1 MEFKRFLVDKLS
13 LFFMLSTLIT
23 IAVSLIGSLFDS
35 TAVLDYGS
43 LLTPVK
49 YAGLCLL
56 PTLVTWSGHELS
68 LRELLV
74 RKALMLVLLE
84 GVIMCIA
91 WTSPVIDT
99 GNLQVVLTL
108 GASVLVIF
116 LLVNLFL
123 WLRDSAEARKMN
135 EDLAMLQR
143 FQDAGKTESQNQ
155 NRKLYRNDK

>member
-23 IAVSLIGSLFDS
+23 IAVSLIGSSFDG
-35 TAVLDYGS
+35 TASLDYGS
-43 LLTPVK
+43 LLVPVK

-56 PTLVTWSGHELS
+56 PTFVTWSGHELS
-68 LRELLV
+68 LQELIV

-84 GVIMCIA
+84 AVIMWIA

-99 GNLQVVLTL
+99 MNLQVVLTL
-108 GASVLVIF
+108 GASVLDIF

-123 WLRDSAEARKMN
+123 WLRDSAEAKKMN

-143 FQDAGKTESQNQ
+143 FQNAGETETQN
-155 NRKLYRNDK
+155 